1 MTLHFATGPEN
12 GIALVQQGL
21 SKLHLRADFLATRA
35 IDFRTLQVSQP
46 HAVYDLRADAI
57 AGGAGLTSARLT
69 GFRYL
74 VQGGG
79 GANIAAAEVLANAT
93 GTAPILANINY
104 GPFVEAT
111 AQALARI
118 QKLAAVNAGSYE
130 VRLLRFSA
138 IALMALWLK
147 PDTGGADMIDPL
159 APAPAGLRAGQMY
172 SAEDFVKAILP
183 IVQKR
188 IANKNPAMVP

>member
-21 SKLHLRADFLATRA
+21 SKLHLRADFLTTRV

-57 AGGAGLTSARLT
+57 AGGGGLTSASLT

-74 VQGGG
+74 VQGG

-104 GPFVEAT
+104 GPYVEAT
-111 AQALARI
+111 AQALVQI

-172 SAEDFVKAILP
+172 SAEDFMKAILP
-183 IVQKR
+183 LVQKR